1 MLLQAFSFL
10 CSVPSYQ
17 VCALQHRFIDD
28 SHGQGIL
35 FIDDLSSC
43 AISSVCKG
51 GISFF
56 FGNFVLFFIFGAA
69 AAPVA
74 VLAEP
79 KGKQKKKGKKSGRT
93 IQEEEDLDAI
103 LAELEGPIRS
113 VPPAAEAV
121 VPASVSPAP
130 VALEESAA
138 AEKSLAAGAVL
149 PDTEEVTESAASK
162 KKKKKKEKEK
172 AAKAGA
178 GTLGEL
184 KCFYAGVLLGARS
197 KWL

>member
-1 MLLQAFSFL
+1 MPYSWF
-10 CSVPSYQ
+10 
-17 VCALQHRFIDD
+17 
-28 SHGQGIL
+28 
-35 FIDDLSSC
+35 
-43 AISSVCKG
+43 

-56 FGNFVLFFIFGAA
+56 FGDIVLFVIFGAA

-74 VLAEP
+74 VLPEP

-103 LAELEGPIRS
+103 LAELEGPSRS
-113 VPPAAEAV
+113 APPAEAV

-130 VALEESAA
+130 IAAEELAPL
-138 AEKSLAAGAVL
+138 EKSLAAGTVL
-149 PDTEEVTESAASK
+149 PDGEEVTESAASK

-178 GTLGEL
+178 GNWRIQDHLVQGRNGFIS
-184 KCFYAGVLLGARS
+184 CMRD
-197 KWL
+197 